1 MFHAGRPLKAAT
13 RTPFSPDPIV
23 SQHPSLRSTPRL
35 ELRSLTKSFDGGPVV
50 VDASLS
56 VRPGSIHG
64 VIGRSGAGKST
75 LLRMAALLES
85 PDSGVA
91 LYGGVPV
98 TGLSG
103 ASLLSARRMAGVVF
117 QSFNLFASRTA
128 AGNVAFPLEAAGVP
142 RRAVRER
149 VARLLDLVGL
159 AGKADQAVGR
169 FSGGEK
175 QRVAIARALANEP
188 EILLCDEAT
197 SALDPETTRSVL
209 DLIASLRDRLSLAVL
224 MVTHQMEVARR
235 VCDEVTVMDAGRVV
249 ETGPARLVF
258 SSPRSEA
265 GRRLVARPEEAY
277 RA

>member
-1 MFHAGRPLKAAT
+1 MFHAGRPLKAAS
-13 RTPFSPDPIV
+13 RDRSPFHTESDETVPF
-23 SQHPSLRSTPRL
+23 RSRQRL
-35 ELRSLTKSFDGGPVV
+35 ELRSLTKSFGGRPVV

-75 LLRMAALLES
+75 LLRMAALLEE

-103 ASLLSARRMAGVVF
+103 SALLSARRRVGVVF
-117 QSFNLFASRTA
+117 QSFNLFSSRTA
-128 AGNVAFPLEAAGVP
+128 AGNVAFPLEAAGV
-142 RRAVRER
+142 RRRDIRER
-149 VARLLDLVGL
+149 VVRLLDLVGL
-159 AGKADQAVGR
+159 ADKADQPVGR

-209 DLIASLRDRLSLAVL
+209 DLIASIRDGLSLAVL

-249 ETGPARLVF
+249 ETGPARAVF
-258 SSPRSEA
+258 SSPSSEA
-265 GRRLVARPEEAY
+265 GRRLVAEPAEAF